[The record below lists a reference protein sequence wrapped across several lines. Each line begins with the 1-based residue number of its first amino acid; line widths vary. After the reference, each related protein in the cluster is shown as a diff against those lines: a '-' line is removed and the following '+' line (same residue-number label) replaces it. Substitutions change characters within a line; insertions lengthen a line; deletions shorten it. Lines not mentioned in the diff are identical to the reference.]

1 MKLFTSAE
9 GCQHGGLMFTLC
21 RIALVGWI
29 ACLPFGAWA
38 QKNGPLISPEVGN
51 GGEVVFRVK
60 AGKAQE
66 VALRGQWDREQVT
79 MSKDT
84 DGVWSITVPKIKP
97 GVWEYSFVV
106 DGMAIVDPANPAQK
120 PQRTST
126 SSILH
131 IPGTAPLVWDFQDV
145 PHGTVHQHSYLSK
158 SLGRRREMWVYTPPG
173 YETDLK
179 AIYPLLVLQHGSGD
193 RHDGWV
199 THGKAHWILDNL
211 IHERKALPMIVM
223 MIDGHPLGMVPREM
237 ADMRAK
243 SLEAFKT
250 ELMGESLPLVQG
262 TYRVS
267 PKREDRAIAGLSMGG
282 WQSLSTG
289 MTNLDRFATIGS
301 FSGAVDAKEIQI
313 ALNDP
318 QGTNSKLKL
327 LWIACGEKDFLLE
340 RNEQLISTLKTKGIQ
355 HEWRLTPGDHS
366 WPVWRDYLAEFAP
379 KLFR

>member
-1 MKLFTSAE
+1 MKLFMAVPS
-9 GCQHGGLMFTLC
+9 CQHGGLMFTLC
-21 RIALVGWI
+21 RTVVFGII
-29 ACLPFGAWA
+29 ACLPLGSWA
-38 QKNGPLISPEVGN
+38 QKNGPLISPEFGKA
-51 GGEVVFRVK
+51 GEVVFRVK

-66 VALRGQWDREQVT
+66 VALRGQWDREQVA
-79 MSKDT
+79 MSKDA
-84 DGVWSITVPKIKP
+84 DGVWSITVPTIKP

-106 DGMAIVDPANPAQK
+106 DGMAMIDPANPAQK

-131 IPGTAPLVWDFQDV
+131 IPGSPALVWDFQEV

-193 RHDGWV
+193 RHDGWI

-211 IHERKALPMIVM
+211 IHERKALPMIVV

-250 ELMGESLPLVQG
+250 ELMGEALPIVQG

-289 MTNLDRFATIGS
+289 MTNLKQFAAIGS
-301 FSGAVDAKEIQI
+301 FSGAVDEKEIQS
-313 ALNDP
+313 ALDDP
-318 QGTNSKLKL
+318 KGTNSKLKL

-340 RNEQLISTLKTKGIQ
+340 RNEQLISTLKAKGIQ

>member
-1 MKLFTSAE
+1 
-9 GCQHGGLMFTLC
+9 MFTLC
-21 RIALVGWI
+21 RTLVVGII

-38 QKNGPLISPEVGN
+38 QNKGPLISPEVGKA
-51 GGEVVFRVK
+51 GEVVFRVK
-60 AGKAQE
+60 AANAQE
-66 VALRGQWDREQVT
+66 VALRGQWDREQVP
-79 MSKDT
+79 MSKDA
-84 DGVWSITVPKIKP
+84 DGVWSITVPTIKP

-106 DGMAIVDPANPAQK
+106 DGMSMIDPANPAQK

-126 SSILH
+126 ASILH
-131 IPGTAPLVWDFQDV
+131 IPGTPALVWDFQDV

-211 IHERKALPMIVM
+211 IHERKALPMIVV

-237 ADMRAK
+237 ADLRAK

-250 ELMGESLPLVQG
+250 ELMSEALPIVQG
-262 TYRVS
+262 AYRVS
-267 PKREDRAIAGLSMGG
+267 QKREDRAIAGLSMGG

-289 MTNLDRFATIGS
+289 MTNLKQFAAIGS
-301 FSGAVDAKEIQI
+301 FSGAVDEKEIQT
-313 ALNDP
+313 ALDDP
-318 QGTNSKLKL
+318 EGTNSKMKL